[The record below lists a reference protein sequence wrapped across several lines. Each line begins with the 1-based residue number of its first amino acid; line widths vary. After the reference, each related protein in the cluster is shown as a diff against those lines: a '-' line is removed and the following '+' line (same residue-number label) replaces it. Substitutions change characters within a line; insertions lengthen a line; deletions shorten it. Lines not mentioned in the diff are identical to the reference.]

1 MGKIKYFRQ
10 LEAWQEAHRLV
21 LMVYKATQK
30 FPADER
36 FGLVAQMRRAVVSI
50 AANIAEGFKRLG
62 IRDKIRFYNISEG
75 SLEELKY
82 YFLLSKDLAYIS
94 SDAHVNLMAQA
105 ESVGRLLHGLIAST
119 EQRKGQP
126 SAPEPAESVAPDET
140 PDEAPTSAL
149 GELPPAPPTP

>member
-1 MGKIKYFRQ
+1 MAAIKHFRQ

-94 SDAHVNLMAQA
+94 SDAHASLMAQA
-105 ESVGRLLHGLIAST
+105 ESVGRLLHGLVAST
-119 EQRKGQP
+119 ERRKEQSP
-126 SAPEPAESVAPDET
+126 ASKPIESAVPETLDSST
-140 PDEAPTSAL
+140 
-149 GELPPAPPTP
+149 PPTPTP